1 MIIISLVNKLMLK
14 KNEIKISILIPCYNE
29 LNTIK
34 EIIKKVN
41 YNLQLYG
48 FNDYEILVVDDYSND
63 GTSEI
68 LKQISL
74 EKNIKIFSHSQNL
87 GKGAA
92 VHTGIENTT
101 GDILIIQ
108 DADLEYDPSD
118 YDKLLRPFFEAD
130 ADIVY
135 GSRFIG
141 GGKYVRIHF
150 FWHYLA
156 NKIITFVCNMF
167 TNLNLTDVET
177 GYKVFKT
184 SCLKNVKLKEKSFSF
199 EPEITIKLAKKKF
212 KFFEVPI
219 SYNGRSYNEG
229 KKIGLKDAFIAFKAI
244 FIYSIIK

>member
-1 MIIISLVNKLMLK
+1 MLK

-29 LNTIK
+29 VNTIK

-92 VHTGIENTT
+92 AHTGIDNTT

-244 FIYSIIK
+244 FIYSIKK